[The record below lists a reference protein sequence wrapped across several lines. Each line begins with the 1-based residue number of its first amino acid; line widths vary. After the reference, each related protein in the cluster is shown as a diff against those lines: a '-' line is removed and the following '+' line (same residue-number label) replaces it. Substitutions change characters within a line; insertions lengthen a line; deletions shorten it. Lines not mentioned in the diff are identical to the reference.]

1 MFRKGLFTATL
12 AILISGPA
20 FAAHCPKDM
29 AAIDAAL
36 PKAQLSETDKATVMS
51 LRATGETQHKAG
63 DHASSVKTLAK
74 AMKILGI
81 QM

>member
-1 MFRKGLFTATL
+1 
-12 AILISGPA
+12 
-20 FAAHCPKDM
+20 M

-74 AMKILGI
+74 AMKMLGI

>member
-1 MFRKGLFTATL
+1 MFSKGLLTAVL

-29 AAIDAAL
+29 AAIDVAL
-36 PKAQLSETDKATVMS
+36 PKAQLSETDKAKVMS

-63 DHASSVKTLAK
+63 DHTSSVKTLAE
-74 AMKILGI
+74 AMKILGLK
-81 QM
+81 M